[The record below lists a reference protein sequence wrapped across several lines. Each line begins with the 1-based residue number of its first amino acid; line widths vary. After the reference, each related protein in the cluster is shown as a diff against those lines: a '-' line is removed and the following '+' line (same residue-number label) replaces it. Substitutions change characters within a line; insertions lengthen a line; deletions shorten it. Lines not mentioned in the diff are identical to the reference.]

1 MWVGQ
6 DDLWLL
12 NTVELLQTS
21 ASHLFV
27 VMTDKDDFTFH
38 AEIPDPANHCKS
50 SNKLNKTL

>member
-1 MWVGQ
+1 MWVGH

-38 AEIPDPANHCKS
+38 AEIPDPANHCKG
-50 SNKLNKTL
+50 SNKYQ